1 MKVNKQF
8 YTLNKEYYNKN
19 AIYYENSS
27 WYYFNKYKSYA
38 LKKDLQKIIKNFSK
52 EINILEIGPGTGYLL
67 DHLNFS
73 KKKIQYLGIDHSS
86 QMTKFLI
93 KKYKKK
99 YHKFKILNLSLKS
112 NNTTK
117 ILKKKKFDLILGS
130 SILHHFPKYEIV
142 INKLFE
148 RLNDNGIM
156 YFNREP
162 LGKSDCIKPK
172 IYQKIFSSLIAII
185 SNLILSSFIKKI
197 LYPKK
202 IKAANAKNIA
212 IHMFKNG
219 VSLKPFKKLK
229 SKGCKIIIFRKYNR
243 RITSFL
249 MNMENNILSNFKSD
263 IFGNTMF
270 AISLKKVK

>member
-148 RLNDNGIM
+148 HLNDNGIM

-172 IYQKIFSSLIAII
+172 IYQKIFSSLIAIM

>member
-117 ILKKKKFDLILGS
+117 ILKKK
-130 SILHHFPKYEIV
+130 
-142 INKLFE
+142 
-148 RLNDNGIM
+148 
-156 YFNREP
+156 
-162 LGKSDCIKPK
+162 
-172 IYQKIFSSLIAII
+172 
-185 SNLILSSFIKKI
+185 NLI
-197 LYPKK
+197 
-202 IKAANAKNIA
+202 
-212 IHMFKNG
+212 
-219 VSLKPFKKLK
+219 
-229 SKGCKIIIFRKYNR
+229 
-243 RITSFL
+243 
-249 MNMENNILSNFKSD
+249 
-263 IFGNTMF
+263 
-270 AISLKKVK
+270 

>member
-1 MKVNKQF
+1 MKESKQF
-8 YTLNKEYYNKN
+8 YNLNKQYYEKN
-19 AIYYENSS
+19 AIFYENSS
-27 WYYFNKYKSYA
+27 WYFFNKYKSYA
-38 LKKDLQKIIKNFSK
+38 LKKDLQKIIKNFNK

-73 KKKIQYLGIDHSS
+73 ERKKIQYLGIDHSK

-112 NNTTK
+112 NNITK

-130 SILHHFPKYEIV
+130 SVLHHFPKYEIV
-142 INKLFE
+142 INKLFKH
-148 RLNDNGIM
+148 LNNNGIM

-172 IYQKIFSSLIAII
+172 MYQKIFSGLITII
-185 SNLILSSFIKKI
+185 SNLILNSFIKKI

-202 IKAANAKNIA
+202 
-212 IHMFKNG
+212 
-219 VSLKPFKKLK
+219 LK
-229 SKGCKIIIFRKYNR
+229 R
-243 RITSFL
+243 R
-249 MNMENNILSNFKSD
+249 M
-263 IFGNTMF
+263 
-270 AISLKKVK
+270 